1 MAAAA
6 KQRVREFLDEQTQ
19 KLVTLR
25 DQGVSMTTPGAKAG
39 ETILRL
45 LDTKCCT
52 EWRPESF
59 AYPIGVL
66 VACACK
72 CSKMSFYGTFFMLR
86 IFTCNALMR

>member
-6 KQRVREFLDEQTQ
+6 KQRVRKFLDEQTQ

-59 AYPIGVL
+59 AYPIVVISSMRLQVL
-66 VACACK
+66 ENELLRHFLYA
-72 CSKMSFYGTFFMLR
+72 SHFYM
-86 IFTCNALMR
+86 